1 MILVIEIQFYLTN
14 GENMKKVKRNH
25 GVNSFVRDTL
35 KIMSKYIDKRSTN
48 NWRKMHGKPMKRK
61 VR

>member
-1 MILVIEIQFYLTN
+1 
-14 GENMKKVKRNH
+14 MKKVKRNH
-25 GVNSFVRDTL
+25 GVNSFVRDAL